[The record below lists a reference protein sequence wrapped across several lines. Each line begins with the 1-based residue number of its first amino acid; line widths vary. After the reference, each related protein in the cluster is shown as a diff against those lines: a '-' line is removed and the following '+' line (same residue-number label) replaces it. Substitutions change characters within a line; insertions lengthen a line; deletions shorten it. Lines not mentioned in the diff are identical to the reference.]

1 MTFDEKIN
9 AMIINEDSFIDQVK
23 QEIDCVG
30 CSLRLQNYLHELA
43 EMAKSK
49 GKILNFE
56 GFLILPDAKITIS
69 ENHLDNTLGIAQ
81 LIQYHKSRSFL
92 SENLNKNLNIKKK
105 NEGYM
110 HKTKVHHRCFLH
122 SKKPM
127 PNCTT

>member
-1 MTFDEKIN
+1 
-9 AMIINEDSFIDQVK
+9 MIINEDNFIDRVK

-30 CSLRLQNYLHELA
+30 CSLRLQSYLRELA

-56 GFLILPDAKITIS
+56 GFLIFPEAKITIS

-92 SENLNKNLNIKKK
+92 LENLNINKR

-127 PNCTT
+127 PNCKS